1 MRLRPWKAA
10 AFLLSF
16 CLSGCI
22 ELNAPETLLPIGT
35 SFVVRGT
42 AAIVDNGGP
51 CLIWLAD
58 NGLAYYLYQDPS
70 VDNDTFDRATTPGA
84 TSRLEIAVRNDLIA
98 PCLVDV
104 IVEVQDVLEI
114 VD

>member
-1 MRLRPWKAA
+1 
-10 AFLLSF
+10 LLLPF

-22 ELNAPETLLPIGT
+22 DLIAPETLLPVGT

-42 AAIVDNGGP
+42 AAIVDDGGP

-84 TSRLEIAVRNDLIA
+84 TSRLELAVRNDLTA
-98 PCLVDV
+98 PCLVDA

>member
-10 AFLLSF
+10 ALLLPF
-16 CLSGCI
+16 CLLGCVDV
-22 ELNAPETLLPIGT
+22 NVPETLLPVGT
-35 SFVVRGT
+35 SFVAKGT
-42 AAIVDNGGP
+42 AAIVDNDGP
-51 CLIWLAD
+51 CLIWLAE

-70 VDNDTFDRATTPGA
+70 VDNDTFDRVTTPGA
-84 TSRLEIAVRNDLIA
+84 NSRIEIAIRTDLIA
-98 PCLVDV
+98 PCLVDA